1 LKFFPA
7 EASGGL
13 ARLKAMSA
21 PYQHLGVRFVP
32 LGGVNEKNMSTYL
45 ADPLIAALGGSW
57 LAPREAIMEKR
68 WSDITGLARQA
79 TTLIGSIRPK

>member
-1 LKFFPA
+1 
-7 EASGGL
+7 
-13 ARLKAMSA
+13 
-21 PYQHLGVRFVP
+21 
-32 LGGVNEKNMSTYL
+32 MSTYL

-57 LAPREAIMEKR
+57 LAPRDAIMEKR